1 MNRLLELL
9 REKPWA
15 WGVPLALL
23 LINLMLLST
32 YRAIYSGRVAVLE
45 AQILDEQQDLEELRG
60 LTATVEA
67 KVEQVVETRAGIE
80 QLYQETFATEQE
92 RLTQLIREVR
102 QLAVQAGLR
111 PDSIAYPQEQLEDFG
126 LFERSINF
134 GVEGSYD
141 SLRRFVN
148 FLELSDSFVV
158 LRSLGLTANNQQQV
172 RIALS
177 LTTLFSGRD
186 LATEPSVGIELE
198 EDA

>member
-9 REKPWA
+9 RERPWT

-23 LINLMLLST
+23 LVNLMLLST

-45 AQILDEQQDLEELRG
+45 EQILEEQADLAELQRLIG
-60 LTATVEA
+60 TVET
-67 KVEQVVETRAGIE
+67 KVENVIETRRGIE
-80 QLYQETFATEQE
+80 EIYRETFATEEE
-92 RLTQLIREVR
+92 RLTELIREVR

-141 SLRRFVN
+141 SLRRFIN

-158 LRSLGLTANNQQQV
+158 LRSLALTSNNQQQV

-186 LATEPSVGIELE
+186 LESDDPVLE